1 MSMFLSHALGI
12 KQRIINAGIH
22 YLFLEE
28 WNVSLW
34 GKISEKTFR
43 SLEKQKV
50 FEEDTSKRL
59 SNLLESITNPA
70 LKLYLH
76 TIIMDTMKH
85 ADLYQLIIGLNK
97 EALMG
102 KVNKERLLKELETH
116 IENEKAMTKKAAE
129 IRDSMEDDNI
139 KKIISSIFRDERRH
153 HKMLQEIS
161 KTVIKEGEDWNRYF
175 YEAMK
180 DYP

>member
-1 MSMFLSHALGI
+1 M
-12 KQRIINAGIH
+12 
-22 YLFLEE
+22 
-28 WNVSLW
+28 SLW
-34 GKISEKTFR
+34 GKINEKTFR

-59 SNLLESITNPA
+59 SDLLESITNPA

-76 TIIMDTMKH
+76 TIVMDTKKH

-97 EALMG
+97 EALIG
-102 KVNKERLLKELETH
+102 KVNKERMLEELETH
-116 IENEKAMTKKAAE
+116 IENEKMMMKKALE
-129 IRDSMEDDNI
+129 IRDSIEDDKV
-139 KKIISSIFRDERRH
+139 KKIISSILRDERRH

-161 KTVIKEGEDWNRYF
+161 KTIIKEGEDWNRYF